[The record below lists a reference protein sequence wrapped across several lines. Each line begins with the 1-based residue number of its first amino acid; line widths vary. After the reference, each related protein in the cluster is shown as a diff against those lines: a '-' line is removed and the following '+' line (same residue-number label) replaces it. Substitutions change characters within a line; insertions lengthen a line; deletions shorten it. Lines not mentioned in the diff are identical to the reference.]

1 MTWWPFR
8 VEKNAAEYISQR
20 WRSLTSTS
28 DIRIMQILELF
39 QYSVI
44 YFFVAFIFGTG
55 LDFLFAYYD
64 ENKETW
70 LLILEVLGQA
80 LLIIMG
86 AFYIKKLVKLMPF
99 IFYLKVDFDGDGKVQ
114 KYAPYRTTEY
124 HGEMMIGAIVFIAVQ
139 VNFLRKISLLADRAI
154 KFIFNTER
162 SLGSK
167 I

>member
-1 MTWWPFR
+1 MSWWPFR

-20 WRSLTSTS
+20 WKSLISTS

-39 QYSVI
+39 QYSVV

-55 LDFLFAYYD
+55 LDFLFSGYD

-70 LLILEVLGQA
+70 KLIFEVLGQA
-80 LLIIMG
+80 VLIIIG

-99 IFYLKVDFDGDGKVQ
+99 VFYLNVDLDGDGKIQ

-139 VNFLRKISLLADRAI
+139 VNFLRKISLLADRTI
-154 KFIFNTER
+154 KFIFNAER

-167 I
+167 F

>member
-8 VEKNAAEYISQR
+8 VEKNAAEYISHR

-55 LDFLFAYYD
+55 LDFLFASYD

-70 LLILEVLGQA
+70 KLILEVLGQA
-80 LLIIMG
+80 LLIIIG

-99 IFYLKVDFDGDGKVQ
+99 VFYLKVDLDGDGKVQ

-139 VNFLRKISLLADRAI
+139 VNFLRKISLLADRTI
-154 KFIFNTER
+154 KFIFNAER

-167 I
+167 F